1 MSRLILETGLSIF
14 WSSRSCGGLPTRGD
28 LVANVARE
36 APHLTR
42 AITGLAGWAASLFQ
56 RIEVRGGGIP
66 AGPVMVVAN
75 HQNALLD
82 PLVVF
87 RVAGRPTRPLA
98 KAPLF
103 DQRVL
108 GTVLRSLGGLP
119 VYRKQDD
126 PVQMHRNDETFRAAI
141 DALHAGDALQI
152 FPEGRSHSE
161 PSVEP
166 LKTGAARIA
175 LAAEWEREGKLGLR
189 VVPIGLT
196 WEKKDRFQGRVLAEI
211 GEPFSVTP
219 WLTAAGAE
227 DVESVRALTDEIS
240 ARLREVTLNLTGKE
254 DLRLI
259 TAADRI
265 YSRAKAL
272 HDHRERD
279 DLADRVPRL
288 RRFAAALEWLR
299 DREPLT
305 YRELA
310 RDVHRIDTV
319 ERALGVEEGGVPPR
333 YPLGAVLRY
342 TAREGAALLL
352 GLPLAI
358 VGCVVWYPAWV
369 IPRWVVARVRPQP
382 ESVAT
387 YKLATSFFTVPATV
401 LIGAVVGWAL
411 WDALGLVTALLGVP
425 AVGVVALAW
434 RARWGKVR
442 EDAVLY
448 LRVLTRPG
456 LRDRLAG
463 LREDL
468 VRAFDGVLARMQT

>member
-1 MSRLILETGLSIF
+1 M
-14 WSSRSCGGLPTRGD
+14 
-28 LVANVARE
+28 
-36 APHLTR
+36 
-42 AITGLAGWAASLFQ
+42 TGLAGWAASLFQ
-56 RIEVRGGGIP
+56 RIEVRGGEIP
-66 AGPVMVVAN
+66 PGPVMVVAN

-103 DQRVL
+103 RQRIL
-108 GTVLRSLGGLP
+108 GTVLRGLGGLP

-152 FPEGRSHSE
+152 FPEGRSHSG

-175 LAAEWEREGKLGLR
+175 LAAEAERQGALGLR
-189 VVPIGLT
+189 LVPIGLT

-219 WLTAAGAE
+219 WLTPEGAE
-227 DVESVRALTDEIS
+227 NQDAVRALTDEI
-240 ARLREVTLNLTGKE
+240 ATRLREVTLNLSDRE
-254 DLRLI
+254 DLGLI

-265 YSRAKAL
+265 YSRAKAM
-272 HDHRERD
+272 HGHRERD
-279 DLADRVPRL
+279 SLADRVPRL
-288 RRFAAALEWLR
+288 RKFAEALAWVRE
-299 DREPLT
+299 REPVT

-310 RDVHRIDTV
+310 REVHRIDMV

-342 TAREGAALLL
+342 TIREGVALLV
-352 GLPLAI
+352 GFPLAM
-358 VGCVVWYPAWV
+358 VGSVVWYPAWLL
-369 IPRWVVARVRPQP
+369 PRWVVAWVRPEP

-387 YKLATSFFTVPATV
+387 YKLATSFFTVPLTV
-401 LIGAVVGWAL
+401 LVGAAVGWYVGG
-411 WDALGLVTALLGVP
+411 ALGVVTALVGVP
-425 AVGVVALAW
+425 AVGIVALAW

-442 EDAVLY
+442 EDALLY
-448 LRVLTRPG
+448 FRVLTRPR

-468 VRAFDGVLARMQT
+468 VRGFDGVVRRMET

>member
-1 MSRLILETGLSIF
+1 
-14 WSSRSCGGLPTRGD
+14 
-28 LVANVARE
+28 
-36 APHLTR
+36 
-42 AITGLAGWAASLFQ
+42 
-56 RIEVRGGGIP
+56 
-66 AGPVMVVAN
+66 
-75 HQNALLD
+75 
-82 PLVVF
+82 
-87 RVAGRPTRPLA
+87 
-98 KAPLF
+98 
-103 DQRVL
+103 
-108 GTVLRSLGGLP
+108 
-119 VYRKQDD
+119 
-126 PVQMHRNDETFRAAI
+126 
-141 DALHAGDALQI
+141 
-152 FPEGRSHSE
+152 
-161 PSVEP
+161 
-166 LKTGAARIA
+166 
-175 LAAEWEREGKLGLR
+175 
-189 VVPIGLT
+189 
-196 WEKKDRFQGRVLAEI
+196 
-211 GEPFSVTP
+211 
-219 WLTAAGAE
+219 
-227 DVESVRALTDEIS
+227 
-240 ARLREVTLNLTGKE
+240 
-254 DLRLI
+254 
-259 TAADRI
+259 
-265 YSRAKAL
+265 
-272 HDHRERD
+272 
-279 DLADRVPRL
+279 
-288 RRFAAALEWLR
+288 
-299 DREPLT
+299 
-305 YRELA
+305 
-310 RDVHRIDTV
+310 
-319 ERALGVEEGGVPPR
+319 VPPR